1 MAHVKELFDLSG
13 KAALITGGSRG
24 LGAEMAEALAEAGA
38 SLFLLARREQWLT
51 PTLEEFRQRGFRC
64 EGMLCDVS
72 QPDQVEAATA
82 KAIETLGK
90 IDILVNNAGISWGA
104 KAEDMPLE
112 KWHAVI
118 EVNLTGTWL
127 FSQSVGRHMLERGS
141 GNIINVASIA
151 GLRGS
156 VSHNM
161 GISGYAASKA
171 GVMGLTRE
179 LAAHWA
185 HHGIR
190 VNAVAPG
197 FFPSRMSE
205 KALEKVQQ
213 QYEAGVPL
221 GRIGRPGELKGTA
234 LFLASEASSYITGQ
248 TIVVDGGQ
256 TISSLLA

>member
-1 MAHVKELFDLSG
+1 MAQVKDLFDLTG

-38 SLFLLARREQWLT
+38 SLYLLARREQWLD
-51 PTLEEFRQRGFRC
+51 PTLEEFRGRGYRC
-64 EGMLCDVS
+64 EGSLCDVS
-72 QPDQVEAATA
+72 DPDQVQAVAG
-82 KAIETLGK
+82 KAIQSLGK
-90 IDILVNNAGISWGA
+90 IDILVNNAGVTWGA

-112 KWHAVI
+112 KWRTVV

-127 FSQSVGRHMLERGS
+127 FSQTVGRHMIERGA

-156 VSHNM
+156 ASHNM

-185 HHGIR
+185 RRGIR
-190 VNAVAPG
+190 VNAIAPG
-197 FFPSRMSE
+197 FFPSRMTE
-205 KALEKVQQ
+205 KALERVQQ
-213 QYEAGVPL
+213 QYESSVPL
-221 GRIGRPGELKGTA
+221 GRIGRSGELKGVV

-256 TISSLLA
+256 TISTLLV